1 MDRPALKL
9 GFVQRVVGGTSFGVA
24 AGALVG
30 LLLTAV
36 NNLVLARRFGA
47 AEGSYQFWALFLAKL
62 LFVPSLV
69 GSIIWGLSFWRK
81 GSRGSAR
88 PPRRG

>member
-1 MDRPALKL
+1 M
-9 GFVQRVVGGTSFGVA
+9 QRVVGGSACGTA

-30 LLLTAV
+30 LLLAAV

-47 AEGSYQFWALFLAKL
+47 AEGSYQFWAMLLAKL

-69 GSIIWGLSFWRK
+69 GSIVWGVWYWRK
-81 GSRGSAR
+81 RSREPAQTSRLG
-88 PPRRG
+88 

>member
-1 MDRPALKL
+1 M
-9 GFVQRVVGGTSFGVA
+9 QRVLGGTLCGTA

-47 AEGSYQFWALFLAKL
+47 AEGSYEFWAMFLARL
-62 LFVPSLV
+62 LFVPSLA
-69 GSIIWGLSFWRK
+69 GYIIWGVSFWRK
-81 GSRGSAR
+81 RSRGSAR
-88 PPRRG
+88 PPRLG